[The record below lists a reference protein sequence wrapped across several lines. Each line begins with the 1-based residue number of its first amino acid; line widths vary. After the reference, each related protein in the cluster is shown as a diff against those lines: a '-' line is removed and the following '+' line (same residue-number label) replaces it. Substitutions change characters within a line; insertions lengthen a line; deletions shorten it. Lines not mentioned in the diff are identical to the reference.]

1 MVKAVLLDLDGTL
14 LDTGTSQFLVLI
26 PVLRPPTHANTYA
39 RVVAAESLVL
49 DVAKGVLRNHG
60 HDLTPEAQKAAI
72 GRRPLEA
79 WQATIDCLGIQGVT
93 AQQLFDESEVLLKH
107 K

>member
-1 MVKAVLLDLDGTL
+1 M
-14 LDTGTSQFLVLI
+14 
-26 PVLRPPTHANTYA
+26 
-39 RVVAAESLVL
+39 E
-49 DVAKGVLRNHG
+49 VAKGVLRKHG

-79 WQATIDCLGIQGVT
+79 WQATIECLGMHGVT

-107 K
+107 KCGP

>member
-1 MVKAVLLDLDGTL
+1 M
-14 LDTGTSQFLVLI
+14 TG
-26 PVLRPPTHANTYA
+26 
-39 RVVAAESLVL
+39 AESLVL
-49 DVAKGVLRNHG
+49 DVARGVLRNHG
-60 HDLTPEAQKAAI
+60 HDLMTEAQKAAV

-79 WQATIDCLGIQGVT
+79 WQATIDCLGMQGVT